1 MGFQRKRLS
10 HVMALRSGH
19 KPSGVAVSA
28 MVKDDRTSEGG
39 VQAKRGAVRKGDC
52 LVEATR

>member
-1 MGFQRKRLS
+1 
-10 HVMALRSGH
+10 MALRSGH

-28 MVKDDRTSEGG
+28 MVKDDRTSEAG